1 MSYSNC
7 SSYNVSV
14 LNVYKEDFQRF
25 NELKSCAK
33 QLAVLCE
40 EGEKLVKGFINILG
54 DIWYAFYSVNVQF
67 KNEHNIPYHAQF
79 IAHLLALEEYKSW
92 HLFTQKDEL
101 LSVLTTIT
109 IGEQLLCYMKNDD
122 QIKKASFN
130 RNWAERKKQLAQ
142 DKMEELKMILLEKLE
157 DKAKFQLNINKKII
171 EIAST
176 EAESANEIGL
186 HKMVKFKEHLIH
198 CLQASSQMKKLRQA
212 VVSLSSIHK
221 RKTHFLPLK
230 EQLKV
235 AEVIANNK
243 LIYEIAVM
251 LGRYKQIL
259 TKKMKTME
267 QQTLERKNITVGN
280 ELSRLLPS
288 ELANYILPVSR
299 LDFLRRYAESQMV
312 TFDVKGKN
320 RWGRGPIII
329 CMDESSSMHVMKA
342 ESKAFCLAF
351 LLIAQKQK
359 RDLAIIPFSSEI
371 GEVQYFQKGLANT
384 DQIISFS
391 QQFLGG
397 STNFEKPLRQVLGI
411 LLESKFQ
418 AADVLFITDGA
429 SVLTQSFIEDFNEAK
444 KQRKFECI
452 SIILNNNSVMV
463 DLTIIKKFSNKVIE
477 VDHLAK
483 FFSL

>member
-14 LNVYKEDFQRF
+14 LNVCKEDIQRF
-25 NELKSCAK
+25 NDLKSCAK
-33 QLAVLCE
+33 QLAVLSE

-54 DIWYAFYSVNVQF
+54 DIWFAFYSLNVQF
-67 KNEHNIPYHAQF
+67 KNEHNNPYHAQL
-79 IAHLLALEEYKSW
+79 IAHLLALEEYKRW

-109 IGEQLLCYMKNDD
+109 IGEQLLCYLKNDE

-142 DKMEELKMILLEKLE
+142 DKVEELKMILLEKLE
-157 DKAKFQLNINKKII
+157 DKAMSQLNMNKKII

-186 HKMVKFKEHLIH
+186 QKMVKFKEHLMH
-198 CLQASSQMKKLRQA
+198 CLQVSSKVKELQQA

-221 RKTHFLPLK
+221 RKTHCLPLK

-235 AEVIANNK
+235 AEVLANNK
-243 LIYEIAVM
+243 LIYDIAVM

-259 TKKMKTME
+259 KKKMKTLE
-267 QQTLERKNITVGN
+267 QHTLERKNITVGN

-299 LDFLRRYAESQMV
+299 LDFLRRYAESQTV
-312 TFDVKGKN
+312 TFDVKGKT
-320 RWGRGPIII
+320 RQGRGPIII
-329 CMDESSSMHVMKA
+329 CMDESSSMHAMKA

-359 RDLAIIPFSSEI
+359 RDLAIIPFSSDI

-397 STNFEKPLRQVLGI
+397 STNFEKPLRQALGI
-411 LLESKFQ
+411 LSESKFQ
-418 AADVLFITDGA
+418 AADILFITDGA
-429 SVLTQSFIEDFNEAK
+429 SILTQSFIEDFNEAK

-452 SIILNNNSVMV
+452 SIILNNNSNMV

-477 VDHLAK
+477 VEYLAE